1 MPLVFTYSLLSP
13 FIGPDLTSIAEGKE
27 ILLEAIDSLRDVPL
41 IASSQLLEAWPF
53 LNSERYGGIV
63 VEHRQTEPV
72 ATSTPLDPELSSLVD
87 MTLDIAIEHVLVSE
101 AVEFD
106 FLSRFPGRAS
116 QVKAVMRSVQPFPV
130 SGLLLLEATLRDLGE
145 TDHVDLSGFHISAQ
159 QIKQIAHALGNVHSL
174 DVSSNPCLRTAE
186 VVEIVSAVP
195 SLRRLVAMEC
205 PSIVDAELRQAVIAH
220 PSCFKALEGILH
232 PAFMTIESPA
242 TSPVAFIFRSPSHSS
257 VIQKVRSVWVP
268 FFTPAQAVQAITDTI
283 PWAWPE
289 EDRQPDLCIAYAA
302 HAAMTSGL
310 RRPGQ
315 EWGSHE
321 VVTVPTL
328 TCTVP
333 TTDGREMVPVDIAQ
347 KEVWTFHCVRPEP
360 TQALGV
366 QGRGWGFVRYTR
378 QDDPT
383 PQPPSERSVAG
394 MFPLSVYKGE
404 VYDLE
409 GYLECMAREGRPMPT
424 SDAVSTLQDI
434 LFAIDPR
441 TGAVFCPMMRDT
453 DIPWVNVG
461 W

>member
-1 MPLVFTYSLLSP
+1 M
-13 FIGPDLTSIAEGKE
+13 
-27 ILLEAIDSLRDVPL
+27 DV
-41 IASSQLLEAWPF
+41 
-53 LNSERYGGIV
+53 
-63 VEHRQTEPV
+63 
-72 ATSTPLDPELSSLVD
+72 
-87 MTLDIAIEHVLVSE
+87 TLDIAIRHVLVSE
-101 AVEFD
+101 AAEFD
-106 FLSRFPGRAS
+106 FFSRLPGRAS
-116 QVKAVMRSVQPFPV
+116 QVKAVLRSIQPFPV
-130 SGLLLLEATLRDLGE
+130 NGLLLLEATLRDLEE

-159 QIKQIAHALGNVHSL
+159 QIKQIADALGNVHSL

-242 TSPVAFIFRSPSHSS
+242 TGPVAFIFRSTACSGSAE
-257 VIQKVRSVWVP
+257 VRSVWVP

-283 PWAWPE
+283 PWVWGPKGWPVHI
-289 EDRQPDLCIAYAA
+289 DWRIAYVA

-321 VVTVPTL
+321 VVTVPTI
-328 TCTVP
+328 TEP
-333 TTDGREMVPVDIAQ
+333 PFTDDWHGPRMVPVDVAQ
-347 KEVWTFHCVRPEP
+347 KEVWTFYCVRPVYAFVRQSSADGP
-360 TQALGV
+360 
-366 QGRGWGFVRYTR
+366 GWGFVRYTR
-378 QDDPT
+378 QDNPT
-383 PQPPSERSVAG
+383 PQPPEERSVAETS
-394 MFPLSVYKGE
+394 PLSAYKGK

-434 LFAIDPR
+434 LFAIDPE

-453 DIPWVNVG
+453 DIPPVNVG